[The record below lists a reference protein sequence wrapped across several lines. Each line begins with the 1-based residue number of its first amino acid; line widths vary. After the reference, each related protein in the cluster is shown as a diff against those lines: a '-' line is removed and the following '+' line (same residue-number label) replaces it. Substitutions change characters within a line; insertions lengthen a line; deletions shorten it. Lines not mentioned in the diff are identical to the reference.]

1 MLNLFKNNNLHTV
14 KTELCDIMREER
26 SDKSTGHNYTTVY
39 NYLFEPLRDSEIK
52 ILEVG
57 LGTNNIDVPS
67 NMGPNGTPKASVR
80 GWRKYF
86 KNGIIHGA
94 DVDKRILIDE
104 ETVNGK
110 IHTHHI
116 DQLDLDVITNFKK
129 KFNLGFKFDIIIDDG
144 LHTAKAN
151 INLFEYLNDMIK
163 IGGYYIIEDLNKD
176 VYIEVLDYVVKY
188 NDFYCIDHITIPHA
202 NKHDNRMVILK
213 KKKDLMSFENKLS
226 IDYLE
231 TLPSDNEYN
240 KYFEYNKYKINH
252 NKKKIISMSLFNN
265 DVNQNENENISKT
278 NDNFENKYK
287 KGLFN
292 LLSLLNPLSDSCD
305 THNINKTEF
314 YDYGI
319 NLFCDEKYKDLVDIT
334 NTSYN
339 NINIY
344 TFKHSFG
351 NVGMFWRHL
360 TLDFDIEENIIMD
373 IDLENIPHHK
383 AFMKIDNNCRLLAHG
398 KNNFYV
404 DNNKT
409 AKKYTSILG
418 STMKFKKSSFNFNMK
433 DTIKR
438 FLYHSKYNIKQER
451 QNIYNH
457 PVGTMVNGFGNN
469 PINYGSDERFLGKV
483 IYYHLVEKGELITF
497 YEDRQ
502 NYENKEDIDYCQRKH
517 NKVIFI

>member
-1 MLNLFKNNNLHTV
+1 MLNLFKSNNLYENN
-14 KTELCDIMREER
+14 TELCNIMRDEK

-39 NYLFEPLRDSEIK
+39 NYLFQPLRDLEIK
-52 ILEVG
+52 LLEVG

-67 NMGPNGTPKASVR
+67 NMGANGTPKASVR
-80 GWRKYF
+80 GWRRYF

-104 ETVNGK
+104 ETENGK
-110 IHTHHI
+110 IYTHHI
-116 DQLDLDVITNFKK
+116 DQLDLNVITKFKK
-129 KFNLGFKFDIIIDDG
+129 KFNMGFKFDIIIDDG
-144 LHTAKAN
+144 LHTAEAN
-151 INLFEYLNDMIK
+151 INLFEYLNDMVK

-176 VYIEVLDYVVKY
+176 VYKQVLDYVIKY
-188 NDFYCIDHITIPHA
+188 NDIFDIDYITIPHS

-213 KKKDLMSFENKLS
+213 KQKDMMSFENKLS

-231 TLPSDNEYN
+231 TLPNDNEYN
-240 KYFEYNKYKINH
+240 KYFEYNEYKINH

-265 DVNQNENENISKT
+265 DVNQNENENIPRE

-287 KGLFN
+287 KGIFK
-292 LLSLLNPLSDSCD
+292 LLSLLNPL
-305 THNINKTEF
+305 TN
-314 YDYGI
+314 YGI
-319 NLFCDEKYKDLVDIT
+319 NLFCDEKYKDLVED
-334 NTSYN
+334 N
-339 NINIY
+339 NVNIY
-344 TFKHSFG
+344 TFKYSFG

-360 TLDFDIEENIIMD
+360 SLDFDIEENIIMD
-373 IDLENIPHHK
+373 IDLEDIPHHK
-383 AFMKIDNNCRLLAHG
+383 EFMKIDNNCRLLAHG
-398 KNNFYV
+398 KNDYYV

-409 AKKYTSILG
+409 SKKYTSILG

-433 DTIKR
+433 NTIKR
-438 FLYHSKYNIKQER
+438 FLYHLKYNIKQER

-457 PVGTMVNGFGNN
+457 PVGTMLNGFGNN

-483 IYYHLVEKGELITF
+483 IYYHLVEKAELVTF

-502 NYENKEDIDYCQRKH
+502 NYENKEDIDYCQRRH